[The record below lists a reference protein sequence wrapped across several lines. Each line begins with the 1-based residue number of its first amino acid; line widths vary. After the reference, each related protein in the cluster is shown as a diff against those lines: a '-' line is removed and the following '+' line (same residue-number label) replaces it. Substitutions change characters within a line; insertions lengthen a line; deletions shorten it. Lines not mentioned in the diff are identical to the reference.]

1 LAPAAIGSAIIDG
14 ISEVHYTLGFTMTE
28 STTAAL
34 EPPTL
39 ARLNALLAAGYR
51 IDHSTSQKVRDA
63 VWLDHPAKKRVQEP
77 TLILY
82 PTGLVVS
89 DAAKDPTRKQL
100 RFDPNQELEFG
111 RFVKAVP
118 LPSFWE
124 RSADVRINVI
134 AWAIFLGIVAIIW
147 AVLSTVLAMVGKK

>member
-1 LAPAAIGSAIIDG
+1 
-14 ISEVHYTLGFTMTE
+14 MTE
-28 STTAAL
+28 PTFADH

-63 VWLDHPAKKRVQEP
+63 VWLDHPAKKRAAEP

-89 DAAKDPTRKQL
+89 DCAKDSTRKQL
-100 RFDPNQELEFG
+100 RFGPHQEVEFG
-111 RFVKAVP
+111 QFVKAVP
-118 LPSFWE
+118 IPSFWE
-124 RSADVRINVI
+124 HTSDLRVNAMVLAFFLVI
-134 AWAIFLGIVAIIW
+134 IAVIW
-147 AVLSTVLAMVGKK
+147 AVVSELLAMVGLS

>member
-1 LAPAAIGSAIIDG
+1 MSDATVANG
-14 ISEVHYTLGFTMTE
+14 
-28 STTAAL
+28 

-63 VWLDHPAKKRVQEP
+63 VWLDHPAKKRAQEP

-89 DAAKDPTRKQL
+89 DCAKDPTRKQL

-118 LPSFWE
+118 APSLWE
-124 RSADVRINVI
+124 RSLDLRTNAIVL
-134 AWAIFLGIVAIIW
+134 AIFLAIVAVVW
-147 AVLSTVLAMVGKK
+147 TVISALLAMVGVK